1 MSDISL
7 TSSDRASLLSL
18 QRTSDVRDEAT
29 SRLATGLQT
38 QSATDDPVAF
48 NQASAIRDR
57 VSDLLNA
64 KDSIGQGISAI
75 ESSLDGL
82 DALSNL
88 NDQLR
93 GIARSAL
100 GGNDAQ
106 RQVAAEQFDTIRQQ
120 FDALAADASF
130 GGTSLLTSTSE
141 QLSISINDRG
151 TSIDVQGTSSDSSSL
166 GGLGSASGS
175 FNAFQTDAD
184 IRSALGQLDS
194 VRSSLRTSA
203 QDFGGDIASLQA
215 RDSFNSQLSNTLEA
229 GAQNLVEADLNEE
242 AARLL
247 AADLREQLG
256 LSGLQITQDSTA
268 LLADLI

>member
-18 QRTSDVRDEAT
+18 QRTSDVRNEAA
-29 SRLATGLQT
+29 SRLATGLQV

-57 VSDLLNA
+57 VNDLLNA
-64 KDSIGQGISAI
+64 KDSIGQGVSAI
-75 ESSLDGL
+75 EASLDGL
-82 DALSNL
+82 DALSDL

-100 GGNDAQ
+100 GGNEAQ
-106 RQVAAEQFDTIRQQ
+106 RQAAAQQFDTVRQQ

-130 GGTSLLTSTSE
+130 GGVSLLTSTSE
-141 QLSISINDRG
+141 QLSIEINDRG
-151 TSIDVQGTSSDSSSL
+151 TTQDIGGTPSDAASL
-166 GGLGSASGS
+166 GLGSAATT
-175 FNAFQTDAD
+175 FNLFQSDAD
-184 IRSALGQLDS
+184 IRTALDQLDS

-203 QDFGGDIASLQA
+203 QNFGGDVASLQA
-215 RDSFNSQLSNTLEA
+215 RDSFNTQLSNTLES
-229 GAQNLVEADLNEE
+229 GAQNLIEADLNEE

-256 LSGLQITQDSTA
+256 QTGLQITQDSSE
-268 LLADLI
+268 LLAQII

>member
-166 GGLGSASGS
+166 GLGSASGS

-203 QDFGGDIASLQA
+203 QNFGGDIASLQA

>member
-7 TSSDRASLLSL
+7 TSSDRASLQSL
-18 QRTSDVRDEAT
+18 QRTSDVRNEAA
-29 SRLATGLQT
+29 SRLATGLQA
-38 QSATDDPVAF
+38 QSTTDDPIAF
-48 NQASAIRDR
+48 GQASAIRDR
-57 VSDLLNA
+57 VNDLLNA

-82 DALSNL
+82 DALSSL
-88 NDQLR
+88 NDQLQ

-100 GGNDAQ
+100 GGNEAQ
-106 RQVAAEQFDTIRQQ
+106 RQAAAEQFNNIRQQ

-141 QLSISINDRG
+141 QISISVNDLG
-151 TSIDVQGTSSDSSSL
+151 TTLDIDGAASDSSGL
-166 GGLGSASGS
+166 GLGSATDS
-175 FNAFQTDAD
+175 FNAFQSDAD
-184 IRSALGQLDS
+184 IRAALGELDS
-194 VRSSLRTSA
+194 VRSSLRTTS
-203 QDFGGDIASLQA
+203 QNFGGDVASLQA
-215 RDSFNSQLSNTLEA
+215 RDTFNSQLSNTLEA

-247 AADLREQLG
+247 AVDLREQLG
-256 LSGLQITQDSTA
+256 LSGLQITQNSSA

>member
-7 TSSDRASLLSL
+7 TSSDRGSLLSL
-18 QRTSDVRDEAT
+18 QRTSEVRNEAA
-29 SRLATGLQT
+29 SRLATGLQA
-38 QSATDDPVAF
+38 QSTTDDPIVF
-48 NQASAIRDR
+48 NEASAIRDR
-57 VSDLLNA
+57 INDLLNA
-64 KDSIGQGISAI
+64 KDRIGQGISAI
-75 ESSLDGL
+75 ETSLDGL

-100 GGNDAQ
+100 DGNATQ
-106 RQVAAEQFDTIRQQ
+106 RQVAAEQFDRVRAQ

-141 QLSISINDRG
+141 QLSIPVNGRG
-151 TSIDVQGTSSDSSSL
+151 TSLDVQGAATDSAGLGL
-166 GGLGSASGS
+166 GGASGS
-175 FNAFQTDAD
+175 FNGFQSDAD
-184 IRSALGQLDS
+184 IRAALDQLDS
-194 VRSSLRTSA
+194 VRSSLRTTS
-203 QDFGGDIASLQA
+203 QNFGGDIASLQA
-215 RDSFNSQLSNTLEA
+215 RDSFNTQLSNTLVA

-268 LLADLI
+268 LLAELV